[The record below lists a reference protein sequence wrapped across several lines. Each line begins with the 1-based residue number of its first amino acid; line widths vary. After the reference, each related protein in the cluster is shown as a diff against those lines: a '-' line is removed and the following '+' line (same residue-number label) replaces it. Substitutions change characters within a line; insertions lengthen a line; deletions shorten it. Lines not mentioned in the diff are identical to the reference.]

1 MLELKNVTKAYP
13 VRRRRKGWFHAGQ
26 GEQQAIKKVSLE
38 LRQGEC
44 LGLVGESGSG
54 KSTLAQCI
62 LGLESLTSGEIWL
75 DHQPIHNRRMR
86 DIHLYRRI
94 QLVAQDSAS
103 SLHPHMT
110 IQDILM
116 EPIRN
121 YFPERKVR
129 ALDICLCLLESV
141 GLEADS
147 LGKYPTQL
155 SGGQKQRVCIA
166 RALAVEPEIILFDE
180 SVANLDV
187 TTQSSVLDMLKRMQ
201 LERQLSYLFITHDLQ
216 STRTF
221 CDRVAVMVQ
230 GEIVEI
236 FKEWDEDCLQ
246 HEYTRM
252 LFQTLVHPADRLPL
266 HG

>member
-1 MLELKNVTKAYP
+1 MILELKNVTKAYP
-13 VRRRRKGWFHAGQ
+13 VRRRRKGWFNTRQ
-26 GEQQAIKKVSLE
+26 SQQQAIQKVSLE

-75 DHQPIHNRRMR
+75 DHQPIHTRRMK
-86 DIHLYRRI
+86 DIHLYKRI

-103 SLHPHMT
+103 SLHPRMT

-121 YFPERKVR
+121 YFPKRKVR
-129 ALDICLCLLESV
+129 VLDICLSLLESV

-147 LGKYPTQL
+147 LGKYPAQL

-180 SVANLDV
+180 SVANLDT

-236 FKEWDEDCLQ
+236 FEDWDEELLK
-246 HEYTRM
+246 HEYTRA
-252 LFQTLVHPADRLPL
+252 LFQTLAD
-266 HG
+266 

>member
-1 MLELKNVTKAYP
+1 MILELRNVTKAYP
-13 VRRRRKGWFHAGQ
+13 VRRRRKGWFNTRQ
-26 GEQQAIKKVSLE
+26 SQQQAIQKVSLE

-75 DHQPIHNRRMR
+75 DHQPIHTRRMK
-86 DIHLYRRI
+86 DIHLYKRI

-103 SLHPHMT
+103 SLHPRMT

-129 ALDICLCLLESV
+129 ALDICLSLLESV

-147 LGKYPTQL
+147 LGKYPAQL

-180 SVANLDV
+180 SVANLD
-187 TTQSSVLDMLKRMQ
+187 TSTQSSVLEMLKRMQ

-236 FKEWDEDCLQ
+236 FEDWNEELLK
-246 HEYTRM
+246 HEYTRA
-252 LFQTLVHPADRLPL
+252 LFQTLAD
-266 HG
+266 

>member
-1 MLELKNVTKAYP
+1 MILELKNVTKAYP
-13 VRRRRKGWFHAGQ
+13 VRRRRKGWFNTRQ
-26 GEQQAIKKVSLE
+26 SEQQAIQKVSLE

-75 DHQPIHNRRMR
+75 DHQPIHTRRMK
-86 DIHLYRRI
+86 DIHLYKRI

-103 SLHPHMT
+103 SLHPRMT

-129 ALDICLCLLESV
+129 ALDICLFLLESV

-147 LGKYPTQL
+147 LGKYPAQL

-180 SVANLDV
+180 SVANLD
-187 TTQSSVLDMLKRMQ
+187 TSTQSSVLEMLKRMQ

-236 FKEWDEDCLQ
+236 FEDWDEELLK
-246 HEYTRM
+246 HEYTRA
-252 LFQTLVHPADRLPL
+252 LFQTLAD
-266 HG
+266 

>member
-1 MLELKNVTKAYP
+1 MILELKNVTKAYP
-13 VRRRRKGWFHAGQ
+13 VRRRRKGWFNTRQ
-26 GEQQAIKKVSLE
+26 SEQQAIQKVSLE

-75 DHQPIHNRRMR
+75 DHQPIHTRRMK
-86 DIHLYRRI
+86 DIHLYKRI
-94 QLVAQDSAS
+94 QLVAQDPAS
-103 SLHPHMT
+103 SLHPRMT

-129 ALDICLCLLESV
+129 ALDICLSLLESV

-147 LGKYPTQL
+147 LGKYPAQL

-180 SVANLDV
+180 SVANLD
-187 TTQSSVLDMLKRMQ
+187 TSTQSSVLDMLKRMQ

-236 FKEWDEDCLQ
+236 FEDWDEELLK
-246 HEYTRM
+246 HEYTRA
-252 LFQTLVHPADRLPL
+252 LFQTLAD
-266 HG
+266 

>member
-1 MLELKNVTKAYP
+1 MILELKNVTKAYP
-13 VRRRRKGWFHAGQ
+13 VRRRRNGWFNTRR
-26 GEQQAIKKVSLE
+26 GEQQAIKKVSLQ

-75 DHQPIHNRRMR
+75 DQQPIHTGRMK
-86 DIHLYRRI
+86 DIHLYKRI
-94 QLVAQDSAS
+94 QLVTQESAS
-103 SLHPHMT
+103 SLHPRMT
-110 IQDILM
+110 IRDILM
-116 EPIRN
+116 EPICN

-129 ALDICLCLLESV
+129 ALDICLSLLESV

-147 LGKYPTQL
+147 LKKYPAQL

-180 SVANLDV
+180 SVANLDT
-187 TTQSSVLDMLKRMQ
+187 TTQSSVLNMLKRMQ

-236 FKEWDEDCLQ
+236 FEDWDEELVK
-246 HEYTRM
+246 HEYTRT
-252 LFQTLVHPADRLPL
+252 LFQTLAD
-266 HG
+266 

>member
-1 MLELKNVTKAYP
+1 MILELKNVTKAYP
-13 VRRRRKGWFHAGQ
+13 VRRRRKGWFNTRQ
-26 GEQQAIKKVSLE
+26 SEQQAIQKVSLE

-75 DHQPIHNRRMR
+75 DHQPIHTRRMK
-86 DIHLYRRI
+86 DIHLYKRI

-103 SLHPHMT
+103 SLHPRMT

-129 ALDICLCLLESV
+129 ALDICLSLLESV

-147 LGKYPTQL
+147 LGKYPAQL

-180 SVANLDV
+180 SVANLDT

-236 FKEWDEDCLQ
+236 FEDWDEELLK
-246 HEYTRM
+246 HEYTRA
-252 LFQTLVHPADRLPL
+252 LFQTLAD
-266 HG
+266 

>member
-1 MLELKNVTKAYP
+1 MILELKNVTKAYP
-13 VRRRRKGWFHAGQ
+13 VRRRRKGWFNTRQ
-26 GEQQAIKKVSLE
+26 SEQQAIQKVSLE

-75 DHQPIHNRRMR
+75 DHRPIHTRRMK
-86 DIHLYRRI
+86 DIHLYKRI

-103 SLHPHMT
+103 SLHPRMT

-121 YFPERKVR
+121 YFPKRKVR
-129 ALDICLCLLESV
+129 ALDICLSLLESV

-147 LGKYPTQL
+147 LGKYPAQL

-180 SVANLDV
+180 SVANLDT

-236 FKEWDEDCLQ
+236 FEDWDEELLK
-246 HEYTRM
+246 HEYTRA
-252 LFQTLVHPADRLPL
+252 LFQTLAD
-266 HG
+266 

>member
-1 MLELKNVTKAYP
+1 MILELRNVTKAYP
-13 VRRRRKGWFHAGQ
+13 VRRRRKGWFNTKHS
-26 GEQQAIKKVSLE
+26 EQAIKKVSLE

-62 LGLESLTSGEIWL
+62 LGLESLTSGETWL
-75 DHQPIHNRRMR
+75 NQQPIHTGRMK
-86 DIHLYRRI
+86 DIHLYKRI
-94 QLVAQDSAS
+94 QLVTQDSAS
-103 SLHPHMT
+103 SLHPRMT
-110 IQDILM
+110 IRDILM
-116 EPIRN
+116 EPICN

-129 ALDICLCLLESV
+129 ALDICLSLLESV

-147 LGKYPTQL
+147 LKKYPAQL

-180 SVANLDV
+180 SVANLDT
-187 TTQSSVLDMLKRMQ
+187 TTQSSVLNILKRMQ

-221 CDRVAVMVQ
+221 CDRIAVMVQ

-236 FKEWDEDCLQ
+236 FEDWDEKLVK
-246 HEYTRM
+246 HEYTRT
-252 LFQTLVHPADRLPL
+252 LFQTLAD
-266 HG
+266 

>member
-26 GEQQAIKKVSLE
+26 DEQQAIKKVSLE

-75 DHQPIHNRRMR
+75 DHQPIHTRRMK
-86 DIHLYRRI
+86 DIHLYKRI

-103 SLHPHMT
+103 SLHPRMT

-121 YFPERKVR
+121 YFPERKAR
-129 ALDICLCLLESV
+129 ALAICLSLLESV
-141 GLEADS
+141 GLEADN

-166 RALAVEPEIILFDE
+166 RAVAVEPEIILFDE
-180 SVANLDV
+180 SVANLDAA
-187 TTQSSVLDMLKRMQ
+187 TQSSVLDMLKRMQ

-252 LFQTLVHPADRLPL
+252 LFQTLAHPADRLPL